1 MFQTKPRNFKLKI
14 RNTKMYKLYKD
25 DKRYNNKVFD
35 SYEEGRKYVRRL
47 VTKLLGNY
55 YDDFSWTGFSIRK
68 N

>member
-1 MFQTKPRNFKLKI
+1 MTYKI
-14 RNTKMYKLYKD
+14 TRFG
-25 DKRYNNKVFD
+25 KRYNNKTFD

-55 YDDFSWTGFSIRK
+55 YDDFSWTGFSISK